1 MIGGRLRA
9 STVPTQFRQASSPH
23 KSSKNQPAWR
33 YSSGEL
39 RLPHR
44 RKKDTKSEHWLTLL
58 TVRPP
63 NRPLATPRGYRS
75 RDNAQAR
82 RRGASVRC
90 PDPRRHWTPAWKGV
104 ARFDQRTVDP
114 VARTLRIGPTSI
126 RTDDSNRRR
135 LRVGDKA
142 GLRPRTAGTRTLS
155 RATSRSERSS
165 AASWPNAI
173 GAHFSALK
181 GDQVMANDVLKF
193 VVVCERWR
201 PRAPPG
207 LTRITAVLENAGAR

>member
-90 PDPRRHWTPAWKGV
+90 PDPSADAGLRPGKGC
-104 ARFDQRTVDP
+104 ALRSADVDP
-114 VARTLRIGPTSI
+114 VTRTLRIGPTSI
-126 RTDDSNRRR
+126 TTDHSSRRR
-135 LRVGDKA
+135 FESAIRQLGGARR
-142 GLRPRTAGTRTLS
+142 GLQARAHYREPRRGARDPAPRHGRTPL
-155 RATSRSERSS
+155 
-165 AASWPNAI
+165 
-173 GAHFSALK
+173 
-181 GDQVMANDVLKF
+181 
-193 VVVCERWR
+193 
-201 PRAPPG
+201 G
-207 LTRITAVLENAGAR
+207 LTSAPSKEIR

>member
-1 MIGGRLRA
+1 MIGGQLQE
-9 STVPTQFRQASSPH
+9 SKLPTHVLQALSPH
-23 KSSKNQPAWR
+23 TSSNKQPAWR

-90 PDPRRHWTPAWKGV
+90 PAPRRRWTPAWKGV
-104 ARFDQRTVDP
+104 ARFDQRTLIP
-114 VARTLRIGPTSI
+114 
-126 RTDDSNRRR
+126 
-135 LRVGDKA
+135 
-142 GLRPRTAGTRTLS
+142 
-155 RATSRSERSS
+155 
-165 AASWPNAI
+165 
-173 GAHFSALK
+173 
-181 GDQVMANDVLKF
+181 
-193 VVVCERWR
+193 
-201 PRAPPG
+201 
-207 LTRITAVLENAGAR
+207 

>member
-1 MIGGRLRA
+1 M
-9 STVPTQFRQASSPH
+9 PTQFRQASSPH

-90 PDPRRHWTPAWKGV
+90 PDPSADAGLRPGKGC
-104 ARFDQRTVDP
+104 ALRSADVDP
-114 VARTLRIGPTSI
+114 VTRTLRIGPTSI
-126 RTDDSNRRR
+126 RTDDSSRRR

-142 GLRPRTAGTRTLS
+142 GRRRSPRTAGTRTLS

-207 LTRITAVLENAGAR
+207 LTRITAVLENARAR